1 MVHETPAIQ
10 GRASWIWS
18 MLFKSSQTGTRRDCV
33 RSSVEFRR
41 LVWRAEMQ
49 KVLLLVAILLASP
62 IISQALAR
70 DWSANVQLPGC
81 RNFVE
86 KTNNEYFAQGN
97 CAGLLEGILYL
108 AEEYGVCAPANID
121 TRQVARI
128 VVRYIDHHPARLDND
143 FRQLAVEAFREAWP
157 CRR

>member
-1 MVHETPAIQ
+1 
-10 GRASWIWS
+10 
-18 MLFKSSQTGTRRDCV
+18 
-33 RSSVEFRR
+33 
-41 LVWRAEMQ
+41 MQ
-49 KVLLLVAILLASP
+49 KVFLLAAILLALP

-86 KTNNEYFAQGN
+86 KTNNDYFAQGN

-128 VVRYIDHHPARLDND
+128 VVRYIDNHPARLKNLQG
-143 FRQLAVEAFREAWP
+143 RA
-157 CRR
+157 RRKSWFQKRSEGGKYDAGKCV